1 MFDFKRMFKWLFWW
15 WSDSNDVEDQL
26 DAHSRFSYV
35 SNFTSMMENTN
46 LNAFSDAYKIK
57 DYESVYEQIEDSVEE
72 FNEVIRDLKE
82 EEPDE
87 DLWNDMSL
95 VKAALKYFETVKGMI
110 PDLKKVVDAAKAGDQ
125 ATADKLLDEWNAKEA
140 ELTDEWNK
148 VLDEFI
154 EKHNVPWESPM

>member
-1 MFDFKRMFKWLFWW
+1 ML
-15 WSDSNDVEDQL
+15 
-26 DAHSRFSYV
+26 
-35 SNFTSMMENTN
+35 
-46 LNAFSDAYKIK
+46 I
-57 DYESVYEQIEDSVEE
+57 IEDSVEE